1 MGIISVENSDRLFW
15 LGRYSE
21 RVYITISLFKKSFD
35 AMIDF
40 DEHQYEEFCRRLDI
54 PCIYESKDD
63 FIRRYCFDG
72 ENPNSIYANLQRA
85 YDNAIVLREEIG
97 SETLAYIQLA
107 VYEMN
112 RAAQSE
118 APLVPLQKVQDNL
131 VAFWGQA
138 DDSIEDQLVRND
150 IKIGKR
156 VERLDLYA
164 RLQMNETAMTREI
177 HRLAGRIENTSL
189 HYSKTVLKKLEE
201 AVEKMDYREIVTE
214 VEALVEG

>member
-21 RVYITISLFKKSFD
+21 RVYTTIGLFMKSFD
-35 AMIDF
+35 AMIDLKNN
-40 DEHQYEEFCRRLDI
+40 QYEEFCRRLDI
-54 PCIYESKDD
+54 PCIYNSKDE
-63 FIRRYCFDG
+63 FVKRYCFD
-72 ENPNSIYANLQRA
+72 NSDPNSIYANLQRA

-97 SETLAYIQLA
+97 SQTLSYIQLA

-112 RAAQSE
+112 RAVASD
-118 APLVPLQKVQDNL
+118 APLVFLQKVQDNL

-138 DDSIEDQLVRND
+138 DDSIENQLVRND

-164 RLQMNETAMTREI
+164 RLHMNETAMSREI
-177 HRLAGRIENTSL
+177 HRLAGRIAATSL
-189 HYSKTVLKKLEE
+189 HYSTERLKRLQE
-201 AVEKMDYREIVTE
+201 AVEKMDYREIVQE
-214 VEALVEG
+214 AEALVEG